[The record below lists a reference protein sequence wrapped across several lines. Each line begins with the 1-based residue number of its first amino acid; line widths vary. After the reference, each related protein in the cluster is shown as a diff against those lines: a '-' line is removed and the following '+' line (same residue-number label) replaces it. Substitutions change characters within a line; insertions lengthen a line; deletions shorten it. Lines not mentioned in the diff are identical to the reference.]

1 MAMAAEH
8 KIVKHNLTVLFVFIR
23 SGSLIGDAVIL
34 LIIMKHLA
42 HKVEMCFDLCYNLDI
57 SLKNKSKKA
66 FYNKISQLQKMK
78 SIA

>member
-1 MAMAAEH
+1 MRRRDSASNGKRSFA
-8 KIVKHNLTVLFVFIR
+8 KH
-23 SGSLIGDAVIL
+23 DAVIL
-34 LIIMKHLA
+34 LIFKKHLA

-66 FYNKISQLQKMK
+66 FYIKISQLQKMK